1 MQVSTPV
8 CDFEK
13 CTLCGDCIEA
23 CPLHACDITDS
34 GRFAVESTYC
44 VGCGLCAEVCE
55 THALTMVEHDAAE
68 LVLPDP
74 EAEKKAAEAA
84 KAHEEAEKMKAE
96 AKKKLSAALDRVEKL
111 AD

>member
-74 EAEKKAAEAA
+74 EAEKKPPSCE
-84 KAHEEAEKMKAE
+84 AHEEAEKMKAE

>member
-1 MQVSTPV
+1 
-8 CDFEK
+8 
-13 CTLCGDCIEA
+13 
-23 CPLHACDITDS
+23 
-34 GRFAVESTYC
+34 
-44 VGCGLCAEVCE
+44 
-55 THALTMVEHDAAE
+55 MVEHDAAE